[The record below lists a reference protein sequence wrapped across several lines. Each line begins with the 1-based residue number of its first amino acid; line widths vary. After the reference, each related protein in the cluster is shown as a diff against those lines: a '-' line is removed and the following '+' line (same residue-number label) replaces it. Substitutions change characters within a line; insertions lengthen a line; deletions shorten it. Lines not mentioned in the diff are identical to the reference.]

1 MKLPKVLI
9 GSVGNDVHTV
19 AIRLLQIEL
28 EQQGCSTVFLG
39 VNRLPE
45 EFVENAKKET
55 ADVVLISSLNG
66 EAEVWCRSIPEKM
79 AAAGLGHVDIILGGN
94 LKIGDYNDSELES
107 FYLSLGYKRVY
118 SRRGNPRKI
127 VDEIISE
134 WKS

>member
-1 MKLPKVLI
+1 M
-9 GSVGNDVHTV
+9 
-19 AIRLLQIEL
+19 R
-28 EQQGCSTVFLG
+28 
-39 VNRLPE
+39 
-45 EFVENAKKET
+45 
-55 ADVVLISSLNG
+55 
-66 EAEVWCRSIPEKM
+66 IPENM
-79 AAAGLGHVDIILGGN
+79 AAAGLGHIDIILGGN